1 MTEYYVL
8 IKWLHVAGAAILLG
22 TGLGIAFHLWIT
34 LRGAN
39 VEAIAAAARA
49 TVISDLVFTLPAIV
63 LQPLTGIALA
73 LIAGYPLRSTWIV
86 ASFALYLVAGACW
99 IPVVFIQ
106 MRLRDLA
113 HASASAGTA
122 LGDDFHRL
130 ARRWFLLGW
139 PAFIAVAA
147 IFWLMIARPA

>member
-1 MTEYYVL
+1 MSEHLLL

-22 TGLGIAFHLWIT
+22 SGLAIAFHLWIAM
-34 LRGAN
+34 RGRNAA
-39 VEAIAAAARA
+39 EIAAAARV
-49 TVISDLVFTLPAIV
+49 TVLADFVFTLPAVV

-73 LIAGYPLRSTWIV
+73 AAMGYPLDSRWIV
-86 ASFALYLVAGACW
+86 ASFALYLVAGGCW

-106 MRLRDLA
+106 LKVRALA
-113 HASASAGTA
+113 AKSAHEGTE
-122 LGDDFHRL
+122 LGPEFQRL

-139 PAFIAVAA
+139 PAFIAVGA